1 MILPGKYDEIAG
13 KGLLSYGQ
21 KRARG
26 SIMIT
31 KNSVRLNPK
40 IAWQGKGALTM
51 FVVHT
56 VNQLEEAVRVGA
68 GEILITGGLASNVH
82 EAYLLKSC
90 TDQESPTSDEPMHL
104 QAHDTTGWGLTS
116 LLVIMGEY
124 ALLDSRLDNQSPSAV
139 LQRTNQH

>member
-1 MILPGKYDEIAG
+1 
-13 KGLLSYGQ
+13 
-21 KRARG
+21 
-26 SIMIT
+26 
-31 KNSVRLNPK
+31 
-40 IAWQGKGALTM
+40 M

-90 TDQESPTSDEPMHL
+90 ADKEEPASDGPMNL
-104 QAHDTTGWGLTS
+104 QVNDTTGWGLTS

-124 ALLDSRLDNQSPSAV
+124 ALLDSRLDNQTPSAV